1 MLDIANRY
9 CFFADVDV
17 QKEQN
22 EDLSNTGYT
31 PIEQGNQMELGVDGV
46 LGSAVPVNE
55 VDRFHPRHETLRLEK
70 RSCAVGSA
78 RRSQF
83 GMWAIVKL
91 GCPKMGK
98 WSIYR

>member
-31 PIEQGNQMELGVDGV
+31 PIEQGI
-46 LGSAVPVNE
+46 
-55 VDRFHPRHETLRLEK
+55 K
-70 RSCAVGSA
+70 
-78 RRSQF
+78 
-83 GMWAIVKL
+83 
-91 GCPKMGK
+91 
-98 WSIYR
+98 